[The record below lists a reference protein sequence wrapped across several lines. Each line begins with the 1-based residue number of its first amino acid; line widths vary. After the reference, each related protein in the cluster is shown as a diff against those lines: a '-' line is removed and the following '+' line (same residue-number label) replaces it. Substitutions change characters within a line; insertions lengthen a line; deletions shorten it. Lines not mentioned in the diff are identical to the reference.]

1 MSPADE
7 EIEHL
12 AVAHGA
18 TISVWC
24 GALDGTPW
32 IVREPDLVHPAAS
45 TFKLAVL
52 TALHRAAADDA
63 LDLDDEVLVRAV
75 LPSAVP
81 GASYETTRDYD
92 NDERPWLRLGGTASL
107 RWLGE
112 RSVVRSSN
120 LATNLLLDRL
130 GIRAV
135 NAVFEHAGATGC
147 VVRRPIQDA
156 AATQAGLGN
165 DVTASGMAAVLSDLA
180 LCGPGEVERTLAKC
194 EDDQL
199 AAAGLPAGT
208 HFAHKPGW
216 FEGVGHDAGIVRPG
230 EGDPFVLV
238 VLTASALD
246 DDAARGMVA
255 DTARLC
261 WQSRR

>member
-7 EIEHL
+7 EIERL

-18 TISVWC
+18 TISLYY
-24 GALDGTPW
+24 GSLDGTPW
-32 IVREPDLVHPAAS
+32 IVLEPERVHPAAS
-45 TFKLAVL
+45 TFKLAL
-52 TALHRAAADDA
+52 LIALHRAAVDDG
-63 LDLDDEVLVRAV
+63 LDLDEEIEVRAV

-81 GASYETTRDYD
+81 GATYETTRDYD
-92 NDERPWLRLGGTASL
+92 NDELPWLRLGGTASL

-135 NAVFEHAGATGC
+135 NAVFERAGATGC
-147 VVRRPIQDA
+147 VVRRPIQDTPA
-156 AATQAGLGN
+156 SAAGLGN
-165 DVTASGMAAVLSDLA
+165 EVTASGLAAVLRDLA
-180 LCGPGEVERTLAKC
+180 RHGPGEVERTLAAC
-194 EDDQL
+194 EDDQM
-199 AAAGLPAGT
+199 AAAGLPAGI

-216 FEGVGHDAGIVRPG
+216 FEGVCHDAGIVRPG

-246 DDAARGMVA
+246 DNAARGLVSA
-255 DTARLC
+255 TARLC
-261 WQSRR
+261 WESRR

>member
-1 MSPADE
+1 MSPADRE
-7 EIEHL
+7 LDRL
-12 AVAHGA
+12 AVTHGA

-45 TFKLAVL
+45 TFKLAL
-52 TALHRAAADDA
+52 LMALHRAAADDG
-63 LDLDDEVLVRAV
+63 LDLDDEVTVRAV

-81 GASYETTRDYD
+81 SATYETTRDYD

-135 NAVFEHAGATGC
+135 NAVFEQAGAIGC
-147 VVRRPIQDA
+147 VVRRPIQDTA
-156 AATQAGLGN
+156 ASAAGLGN
-165 DVTASGMAAVLSDLA
+165 DVTASGLAAVLCDLA
-180 LCGPGEVERTLAKC
+180 LHGPGEAERTLARC
-194 EDDQL
+194 EDDQM

-216 FEGVGHDAGIVRPG
+216 FEGVCHDAGIVRLDA
-230 EGDPFVLV
+230 GDPFVLV

-246 DDAARGMVA
+246 DAAARGLVA

-261 WQSRR
+261 WESRP

>member
-1 MSPADE
+1 M
-7 EIEHL
+7 
-12 AVAHGA
+12 
-18 TISVWC
+18 
-24 GALDGTPW
+24 
-32 IVREPDLVHPAAS
+32 
-45 TFKLAVL
+45 
-52 TALHRAAADDA
+52 
-63 LDLDDEVLVRAV
+63 RAV

-81 GASYETTRDYD
+81 GATYETTRDYD
-92 NDERPWLRLGGTASL
+92 NDEQPWLRLGGTASL

-135 NAVFEHAGATGC
+135 NAVFERAGATGC
-147 VVRRPIQDA
+147 VVRRPIQDTA
-156 AATQAGLGN
+156 ASEAGLGN
-165 DVTASGMAAVLSDLA
+165 DVTASGLAAVLCDLA
-180 LCGPGEVERTLAKC
+180 LHGPGEVERTLAAC
-194 EDDQL
+194 EDDQM
-199 AAAGLPAGT
+199 AAAGLPAGI

-216 FEGVGHDAGIVRPG
+216 FGGVCHDAGIVRPV

-246 DDAARGMVA
+246 DDAARGLVA

-261 WQSRR
+261 WESRR

>member
-1 MSPADE
+1 MIDRVTSTAM
-7 EIEHL
+7 
-12 AVAHGA
+12 
-18 TISVWC
+18 ISIWC
-24 GALDGTPW
+24 GGLDGTPW
-32 IVREPDLVHPAAS
+32 LTRDEHRVHPSAS
-45 TFKLAVL
+45 TFKLAL
-52 TALHRAAADDA
+52 LIALHRAAADDG
-63 LDLDDEVLVRAV
+63 LDLDEEVTVRAV

-92 NDERPWLRLGGTASL
+92 NDELPWHRLGGMASL

-130 GIRAV
+130 GIPAV
-135 NAVFEHAGATGC
+135 NAVFERAGATGC
-147 VVRRPIQDA
+147 AVRRPIQDTA
-156 AATQAGLGN
+156 ASVAGLGN
-165 DVTASGMAAVLSDLA
+165 EVTASGLAAVLCDLA
-180 LCGPGEVERTLAKC
+180 RHGPSEVERILAAC
-194 EDDQL
+194 EDDQM
-199 AAAGLPAGT
+199 AAAGLPAGV

-216 FEGVGHDAGIVRPG
+216 FEGVCHDAGIVRPG

-246 DDAARGMVA
+246 DDAARELVS

-261 WQSRR
+261 WESRR

>member
-1 MSPADE
+1 MTDT
-7 EIEHL
+7 
-12 AVAHGA
+12 A
-18 TISVWC
+18 TTVSVWC

-32 IVREPDLVHPAAS
+32 IVRKPDLVHPAAS
-45 TFKLAVL
+45 TFKLAL
-52 TALHRAAADDA
+52 LIALHRAAMDDG
-63 LDLDDEVLVRAV
+63 LDLDEEIEVRAV

-81 GASYETTRDYD
+81 GATYETTRDYD
-92 NDERPWLRLGGTASL
+92 YDELPWLLVGGTASL

-135 NAVFEHAGATGC
+135 NSVFERVGATGC
-147 VVRRPIQDA
+147 VVRQPIQDTA
-156 AATQAGLGN
+156 ASVAGVGN
-165 DVTASGMAAVLSDLA
+165 EVTASGLAAVLCDLA
-180 LCGPGEVERTLAKC
+180 RHGPGEVERTLAAC
-194 EDDQL
+194 EDDQM
-199 AAAGLPAGT
+199 AAAGLPAGI

-216 FEGVGHDAGIVRPG
+216 FEGVCHDAGIVRPG

-238 VLTASALD
+238 VLTGSALD
-246 DDAARGMVA
+246 DHAAQGLVA

-261 WQSRR
+261 WESRR

>member
-1 MSPADE
+1 MIDRVTST
-7 EIEHL
+7 
-12 AVAHGA
+12 A
-18 TISVWC
+18 TVSIWC

-45 TFKLAVL
+45 TFKLAL
-52 TALHRAAADDA
+52 LMALYRAAVDD
-63 LDLDDEVLVRAV
+63 DLDIDEAFTVRAV

-81 GASYETTRDYD
+81 GATYQTTRDYD
-92 NDERPWLRLGGTASL
+92 NDEQPWLRLGGTASL

-120 LATNLLLDRL
+120 LAANLLLERL

-135 NAVFEHAGATGC
+135 NAVFERAGATGC
-147 VVRRPIQDA
+147 VVRRPIQDTA
-156 AATQAGLGN
+156 ASEAGLGN
-165 DVTASGMAAVLSDLA
+165 DVTASGLAAVLCDLA
-180 LCGPGEVERTLAKC
+180 LHGPGEVERTLAAC
-194 EDDQL
+194 EDDQM
-199 AAAGLPAGT
+199 AAASLPAGI

-216 FEGVGHDAGIVRPG
+216 FGGVCHDAGIVRPV

-246 DDAARGMVA
+246 DDAARGLVA

-261 WQSRR
+261 WESRR